1 LETYSINELRDGFFD
16 ATYYQPLPR
25 DRPEMMRKASTTLPL
40 ALQTHHP
47 LSWKYFI
54 PRQWKEFHDFAWQ
67 ITTTRSGVKLLKS
80 FLSFFVAYVICLI
93 PVSRH
98 WLGRYC
104 HILTLSALLN
114 HAGRPIGSQVDGAVL
129 TILGTAAGLSWGS
142 MALWVSTSTS
152 IARTGYG
159 GNELAWH
166 FVRLSTAV
174 RDFTIEISISRF
186 DPEDVLSVRNHMQSV
201 IRALQAIDPDT
212 KLFTIHAATPEEGN
226 LGPDETQCS
235 QGAENKDQSLSLHKV
250 LSRIAIHLTS
260 PTKAL
265 VQAMIACATSCDDTL
280 IHLGGQRH
288 SLSLPHTPQGLS
300 VSLGALSTAIATFD
314 TADSAL
320 MKDPKLPPSAPTYPE
335 VVTLFLFVHPL
346 RQAADKVRTLS
357 EKILG
362 MQQRRR
368 RWTLQLPSYP
378 LHKQLN
384 RTNAQVRHD
393 RGGLTAGFYFRTKRQ
408 LERTMGDLQSRPFVP
423 SGRQDDAP
431 TPSDKSATSVH
442 PKATG
447 FSSKSAISEQKTFR
461 YKLWELLHRMQGFE
475 SRFALKVVLVT
486 SLLSLPAWLQQSRE
500 WWNDSELWWTVVTVW
515 LMTHP
520 RVSDTFQ
527 DLVARL
533 FCVALG
539 ATWGG
544 LAFAAGD
551 GNLYVMGVFA
561 AVFMIPMMHRYAQSA
576 HPRSGLIG
584 CITFVVVS
592 LGAVADENRHS
603 ITTIAWTRGLAFAVG
618 IFASILTN
626 WIMWPFV
633 ARHELKK
640 SLATMMLHLAILYR
654 SVVSK
659 YIYYVEEHAPSAGD
673 IERSEMLEGRLRE
686 GFVRIRQLLEL
697 TRHEIRLRAPFD
709 PLPYSALIEAC
720 DRFFERL
727 VEVRQSSLYFQP
739 SLRVNASGV
748 NDSLIPYRRDAVAVI
763 LMNLYILSSAL
774 RTNQPVPRY
783 MPSAAAARKKL
794 VDRMEELEIN
804 QTPENETSL
813 REGRRWA
820 DVYRYAFAS
829 ALTDIVEQ
837 LQQLQRYT
845 KEVTAIWRDMSNDRP
860 ARASSSVHFTAGL
873 GTGIISA
880 SLLQP
885 VDLLKTRVQ
894 QAHSTSLLH
903 TFRDITQGPNSLRQ
917 LWRGTLPSV
926 IRTGF
931 GSALYFSTLNAL
943 RQHVFRSNL
952 LTPTGVISMSRNAS
966 QSSSSSSLPQLS
978 NLANLTTGAIARAS
992 AGLIMMPLTVI
1003 KVRYESNLYSYG
1015 SLVGAAS
1022 AILKNE
1028 GIKGFFAG
1036 FGATAIR
1043 DAPYAGLYVLF
1054 YEQSK
1059 QHLSQVRDAT
1069 AAGDVLL
1076 KDMRSTSALS
1086 INFVSGVLAAGL
1098 ATTITNP
1105 FDAVKTRLQLM
1116 PGKYAN
1122 MVQASRQMVGE
1133 EGFRSLFDGVALRA
1147 GRKALSSALAW
1158 TVYEELVRRAETKWA
1173 ETEGAI

>member
-1 LETYSINELRDGFFD
+1 MKSRSSKSYQLRRQHEQRLSSSSVQFGSFSRSIDQLESLRSDRPHDTASRNPSQAQLDHLLPNADTSLETYGINELRDGFFD
-16 ATYYQPLPR
+16 ATYYQPQPR
-25 DRPEMMRKASTTLPL
+25 DRPDMMRKASTTLPL

-67 ITTTRSGVKLLKS
+67 ITTTRSAVGWKKIFNYGVPWVLGQAIALFIS
-80 FLSFFVAYVICLI
+80 CIIVPDSG
-93 PVSRH
+93 SRS
-98 WLGRYC
+98 
-104 HILTLSALLN
+104 LTLAFHEALE
-114 HAGRPIGSQVDGAVL
+114 
-129 TILGTAAGLSWGS
+129 TIDRGLVFPRQHDII
-142 MALWVSTSTS
+142 LK
-152 IARTGYG
+152 
-159 GNELAWH
+159 NDLAWH

-174 RDFTIEISISRF
+174 RDFTIEISISLF
-186 DPEDVLSVRNHMQSV
+186 DPEDVRSVRNHMQSV
-201 IRALQAIDPDT
+201 IRALQAIDPHT

-226 LGPDETQCS
+226 PEIDETQCR
-235 QGAENKDQSLSLHKV
+235 QGPENKDESLSLHEV

-280 IHLGGQRH
+280 IHLGGQCH
-288 SLSLPHTPQGLS
+288 SLSPPHTPQELS
-300 VSLGALSTAIATFD
+300 VSLRALSTAIVTFD

-320 MKDPKLPPSAPTYPE
+320 MKDPKLPPSASTYPE

-346 RQAADKVRTLS
+346 RQAADKVQSLC

-368 RWTLQLPSYP
+368 RWNLQLPSYP

-423 SGRQDDAP
+423 SARQDDIL
-431 TPSDKSATSVH
+431 SLNNKSATSVP
-442 PKATG
+442 PKATRS
-447 FSSKSAISEQKTFR
+447 FSKSTSEQKKIR

-475 SRFALKVVLVT
+475 SRFAIKVVLVT
-486 SLLSLPAWLQQSRE
+486 TLLSVPAWLEQSQE

-520 RVSDTFQ
+520 RVSGTFQ

-544 LAFAAGD
+544 LAFAAGS
-551 GNLYVMGVFA
+551 GNPYVIGVFA
-561 AVFMIPMMHRYAQSA
+561 AVFMIPMMHRYTQSA
-576 HPRSGLIG
+576 HPRSGLMG

-659 YIYYVEEHAPSAGD
+659 YIYYAEEHAPSAGD

-720 DRFFERL
+720 DRFFEHL

-739 SLRVNASGV
+739 SLRVNTSEV

-763 LMNLYILSSAL
+763 LMNLYILASAL

-794 VDRMEELEIN
+794 VDRMEALEIK
-804 QTPENETSL
+804 QTPENETNL

-845 KEVTAIWRDMSNDRP
+845 KEVTGEGG
-860 ARASSSVHFTAGL
+860 FT
-873 GTGIISA
+873 I
-880 SLLQP
+880 
-885 VDLLKTRVQ
+885 
-894 QAHSTSLLH
+894 
-903 TFRDITQGPNSLRQ
+903 
-917 LWRGTLPSV
+917 LP
-926 IRTGF
+926 
-931 GSALYFSTLNAL
+931 
-943 RQHVFRSNL
+943 
-952 LTPTGVISMSRNAS
+952 
-966 QSSSSSSLPQLS
+966 
-978 NLANLTTGAIARAS
+978 
-992 AGLIMMPLTVI
+992 
-1003 KVRYESNLYSYG
+1003 
-1015 SLVGAAS
+1015 
-1022 AILKNE
+1022 
-1028 GIKGFFAG
+1028 
-1036 FGATAIR
+1036 
-1043 DAPYAGLYVLF
+1043 
-1054 YEQSK
+1054 
-1059 QHLSQVRDAT
+1059 
-1069 AAGDVLL
+1069 
-1076 KDMRSTSALS
+1076 
-1086 INFVSGVLAAGL
+1086 
-1098 ATTITNP
+1098 
-1105 FDAVKTRLQLM
+1105 
-1116 PGKYAN
+1116 
-1122 MVQASRQMVGE
+1122 
-1133 EGFRSLFDGVALRA
+1133 
-1147 GRKALSSALAW
+1147 
-1158 TVYEELVRRAETKWA
+1158 
-1173 ETEGAI
+1173 TE